1 MLEGTTVEISPRG
14 MIVADPVTLQTA
26 EEDIFAG
33 GDIVTGQKFA
43 IDAIGAGRPIADSLH
58 RYVHKDQGP
67 NRLTVGRDLREII
80 ELDREDIMVESYD
93 NMPRQKPGHRDGD
106 PTKTWHDLRE
116 PLTEVQIRAE
126 ANRCLK
132 CGATTV
138 DVNRCIGCGLCTTK
152 CEFDAIKLERD
163 HPKAS
168 RMYSAENGK
177 LKAILPYALPREIK
191 IRAKGSK
198 VLGKIIK

>member
-1 MLEGTTVEISPRG
+1 MKPGEAVRTWE
-14 MIVADPVTLQTA
+14 
-26 EEDIFAG
+26 
-33 GDIVTGQKFA
+33 
-43 IDAIGAGRPIADSLH
+43 
-58 RYVHKDQGP
+58 
-67 NRLTVGRDLREII
+67 DLR
-80 ELDREDIMVESYD
+80 L
-93 NMPRQKPGHRDGD
+93 
-106 PTKTWHDLRE
+106 
-116 PLTEVQIRAE
+116 PLTETQIRAE

-152 CEFDAIKLERD
+152 CEFDAIRLERD
-163 HPKAS
+163 HPLAS

-198 VLGKIIK
+198 LAKKLGK

>member
-1 MLEGTTVEISPRG
+1 M
-14 MIVADPVTLQTA
+14 
-26 EEDIFAG
+26 
-33 GDIVTGQKFA
+33 TGQKFA
-43 IDAIGAGRPIADSLH
+43 IDAIATGRPIADSLH
-58 RYVHKDQGP
+58 RYVHKDQGA

-80 ELDREDIMVESYD
+80 ELDRDDIYVERYD

-106 PTKTWHDLRE
+106 PVKTWHDLRE
-116 PLTEVQIRAE
+116 PLTELQVRAE

-163 HPKAS
+163 HPLAS

-198 VLGKIIK
+198 LAKILSKQR